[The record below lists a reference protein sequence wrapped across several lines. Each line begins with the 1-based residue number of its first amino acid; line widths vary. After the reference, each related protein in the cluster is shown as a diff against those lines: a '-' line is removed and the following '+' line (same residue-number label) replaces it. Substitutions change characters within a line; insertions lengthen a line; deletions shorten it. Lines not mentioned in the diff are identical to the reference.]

1 MIIPAS
7 TLSRLVSKG
16 ILGVPKAVEVGYEEG
31 YVNGENSSICFLSS
45 VLDREVVIVSMFPKD
60 EVNLDCSD
68 DYIRGYRQ
76 AIENV
81 KNKVKIK
88 YKI

>member
-1 MIIPAS
+1 MIIPAN

-16 ILGVPKAVEVGYEEG
+16 ILDVPRAVEIGYEEG
-31 YVNGENSSICFLSS
+31 FYNGENSVISFLSS
-45 VLDREVVIVSMFPKD
+45 ILDRELIIVSMFPKE

-81 KNKVKIK
+81 KNKYKIK